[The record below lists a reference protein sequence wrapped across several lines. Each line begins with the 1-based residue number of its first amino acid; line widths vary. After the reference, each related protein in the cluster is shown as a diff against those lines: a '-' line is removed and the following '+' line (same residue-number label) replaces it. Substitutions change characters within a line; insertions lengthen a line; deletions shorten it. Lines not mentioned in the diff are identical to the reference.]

1 MFNMIKLWVGDVTI
15 SKDVTENQ
23 EMYNA
28 EMAEEE
34 LGRRRNN
41 RKIIDKI
48 RSVDIRSYNLT
59 VAQVGSQKTP
69 SFDHATETFNKKI
82 IDADYLKYPLHLR
95 NGLSAQIVQT
105 NELIIPRMSRI
116 QVGRPKQFTI
126 LLQKPI

>member
-1 MFNMIKLWVGDVTI
+1 MIKLWVDDVTI

-59 VAQVGSQKTP
+59 VAQVGSQKTR
-69 SFDHATETFNKKI
+69 SFDHATETFNKK
-82 IDADYLKYPLHLR
+82 
-95 NGLSAQIVQT
+95 
-105 NELIIPRMSRI
+105 
-116 QVGRPKQFTI
+116 
-126 LLQKPI
+126 